1 MSTGQIARESCQ
13 WNLLKRGVDV
23 FPTFLYTTLELS
35 LAAHLPMTTTTEP
48 SSLPISSRVDLLQ
61 SLPYDVVITIL
72 SFLTQQDCLRCLEV
86 CREWCTLIPMYARE
100 TVFREIR
107 LDEQHLDDNKS
118 MHKFLG
124 PHVDAVSFKKCHRLD
139 RVLDML
145 QAKQCS
151 NIQRLGKY
159 ICDTSKCVVKREVA
173 SKQWFC
179 SPTT

>member
-1 MSTGQIARESCQ
+1 
-13 WNLLKRGVDV
+13 
-23 FPTFLYTTLELS
+23 
-35 LAAHLPMTTTTEP
+35 MTTEL
-48 SSLPISSRVDLLQ
+48 SSLPFSCRVDLLQ

-86 CREWCTLIPMYARE
+86 CREWSTLIPMYARE
-100 TVFREIR
+100 TVFREIQ
-107 LDEQHLDDNKS
+107 LDEQHLDGSSRSN

-145 QAKQCS
+145 HAKQCS

-159 ICDTSKCVVKREVA
+159 TCDSSKCVVIRRVA

-179 SPTT
+179 SQRLLLLLCRFHGWSMAESETHCHGDKTIAHVPWHHRLATGVC

>member
-1 MSTGQIARESCQ
+1 MST
-13 WNLLKRGVDV
+13 
-23 FPTFLYTTLELS
+23 TTNP
-35 LAAHLPMTTTTEP
+35 LPHSMTTTTEP
-48 SSLPISSRVDLLQ
+48 SSLPISSRIDLLQ

-100 TVFREIR
+100 TVFREIQ
-107 LDEQHLDDNKS
+107 LDEQYLGDNKS

-145 QAKQCS
+145 HAKQCS

-159 ICDTSKCVVKREVA
+159 ICETSKFHGWSMVESETHCHGDKAIAHVPWDYRLATGV
-173 SKQWFC
+173 C
-179 SPTT
+179 G